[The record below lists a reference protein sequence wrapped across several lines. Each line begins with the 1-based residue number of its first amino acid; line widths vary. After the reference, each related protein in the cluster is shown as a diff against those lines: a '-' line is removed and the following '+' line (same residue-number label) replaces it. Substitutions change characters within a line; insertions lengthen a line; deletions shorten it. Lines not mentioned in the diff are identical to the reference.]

1 MDDKVNDKEIKKSE
15 NNLEEI
21 GAPKEK
27 SGEKKKAVPKGTGA
41 KKSSGKSVGEIS
53 NDEKNIALLSHL
65 SGVLLYFFP
74 GFNILIPLVIF
85 LVKGKED
92 GFIAHHSRQALFFQ
106 FIMTIAMGV
115 FLFLSILLIGIP
127 FFIVLV
133 ILHIVYSVLA
143 TLAASRGEYYTYPL
157 LDGI

>member
-1 MDDKVNDKEIKKSE
+1 MAETDAEKS
-15 NNLEEI
+15 LEKISES
-21 GAPKEK
+21 KEK
-27 SGEKKKAVPKGTGA
+27 PDEKKKVVPKKSGA
-41 KKSSGKSVGEIS
+41 KKSPAKRKSKIT

-85 LVKGKED
+85 LIRGKED
-92 GFIAHHSRQALFFQ
+92 GFVAHHSRQALFFQ

-127 FFIVLV
+127 FLIVLV
-133 ILHIVYSVLA
+133 ILHIVYSVLG
-143 TLAASRGEYYTYPL
+143 TFAASRGEYYTYPL